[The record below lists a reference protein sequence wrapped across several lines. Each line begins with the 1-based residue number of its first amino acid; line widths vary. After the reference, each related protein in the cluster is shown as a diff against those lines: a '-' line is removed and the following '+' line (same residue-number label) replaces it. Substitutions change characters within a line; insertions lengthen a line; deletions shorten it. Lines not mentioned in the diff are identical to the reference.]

1 MWKSF
6 VSHSL
11 TTGEVCDEWVDEL
24 WDVII
29 LGETDRAATRQD
41 FERFFTLMDWNGEYS
56 QIDIFVLHV

>member
-1 MWKSF
+1 MWKSV

-29 LGETDRAATRQD
+29 LGEADRAATRQD
-41 FERFFTLMDWNGEYS
+41 FERFFTVMDWNGEYS
-56 QIDIFVLHV
+56 Q